1 MLYMY
6 FTTVQLSWNTQN
18 CYQLCWSDLDIFC
31 VRSHR
36 LRIGPRPSRS
46 FRHGC
51 SWQRGE
57 QSRYFQSQ
65 LCCDWLIQSLQ
76 ITWHI
81 LSLWRHESPSLATNQ
96 SREGPCRH
104 QKDIGARQRRTRIV
118 LCPAFF
124 SGCVPVAVVPVSLD
138 KPIISDHGVL
148 SRNASSTLRLARW
161 VFPSFFS
168 VCRVFFFL
176 WEFSIIS

>member
-18 CYQLCWSDLDIFC
+18 CYQSCWSDLDIFC

-36 LRIGPRPSRS
+36 LRIGPRPSRVLS
-46 FRHGC
+46 PWLLLTTWRTIALFSVTTVLWLANPITTDHVTYLVFVT
-51 SWQRGE
+51 
-57 QSRYFQSQ
+57 SR
-65 LCCDWLIQSLQ
+65 
-76 ITWHI
+76 IT
-81 LSLWRHESPSLATNQ
+81 EPGNQ
-96 SREGPCRH
+96 SES
-104 QKDIGARQRRTRIV
+104 RRTLSSPEGHRRSTTSDAHSLV
-118 LCPAFF
+118 SSFLFGLCSRCCC
-124 SGCVPVAVVPVSLD
+124 SGFLGETH
-138 KPIISDHGVL
+138 HGVL

-168 VCRVFFFL
+168 VCRVFFFQ